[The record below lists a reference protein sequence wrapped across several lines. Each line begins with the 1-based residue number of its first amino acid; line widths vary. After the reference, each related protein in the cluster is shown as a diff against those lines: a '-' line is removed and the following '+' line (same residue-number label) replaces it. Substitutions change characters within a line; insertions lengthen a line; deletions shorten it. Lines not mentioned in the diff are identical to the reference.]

1 MRGQHAVGDTVST
14 ITEGNP
20 YGTKRKMS
28 HGVFKNIGSDAV
40 YLQWTEEDDPLDSS
54 NGFPL
59 LANETI
65 SLEFRREGQPYSPPI
80 KAICATS
87 ESSTLVYS
95 IE

>member
-1 MRGQHAVGDTVST
+1 MRGQHSVTATAST

-20 YGTKRKMS
+20 YGSKRKMS
-28 HGVFKNIGSDAV
+28 HGVFKNIGSDTI
-40 YLQWTEEDDPLDSS
+40 YLQWTEEQDALTQS

-59 LANETI
+59 LSLETI

-80 KAICATS
+80 KAVCATS
-87 ESSTLVYS
+87 QSSTLVFS